1 MTVSRLMVPAVTL
14 AGALA
19 LAACGGGNGNKMDDD
34 PVKDDPTPSTSPV
47 SCGGGVTATPPE
59 TCAEAV
65 RKADAATEAAKE
77 KTADAS
83 ALHARLVT
91 ATSVSGGV
99 PAGNVAVAPGVKA
112 EHKGI
117 ETLYGEGQNWLY
129 AVDEDNAGAEIGAK
143 IGDEV
148 TTGPNAGYY
157 PLAGAGS
164 HAVKASAFTQRVG
177 QKHGTGASFAGS
189 YMGVEGMFKC
199 TATAGCISSPA
210 SGEDMFTLPDSQW
223 HFRPSD
229 RMAKLQGARVAEWG
243 WWMAGSTATPSVAG
257 AGPVNLRYE
266 VFDAASG
273 RPENPQQSFPTA
285 GEATYTGKAL
295 GQYAIVDGADSESGA
310 FEATASLTA
319 RFRGVDGADTELSG
333 RVHDFDVNSGWEVML
348 KENASNRNDAGLFA
362 GKTVWKTDGEDG
374 LGEGDWNAS
383 MYEGGTA
390 EPTHVVGGFTATD
403 AGARMVGA
411 FGAEPPKQE

>member
-117 ETLYGEGQNWLY
+117 ETLYGEGQNWLQ
-129 AVDEDNAGAEIGAK
+129 AIGSSGAIGTKIGAE
-143 IGDEV
+143 E
-148 TTGPNAGYY
+148 TSGPNAGYY
-157 PLAGAGS
+157 PLAGADP

-199 TATAGCISSPA
+199 TADAGCISSPA
-210 SGEDMFTLPDSQW
+210 PGEDMFTLPGEEW

-243 WWMAGSTATPSVAG
+243 WWMDDSTATPSVAG
-257 AGPVNLRYE
+257 AGPVKLRY
-266 VFDAASG
+266 ASINSSGGDRSTG
-273 RPENPQQSFPTA
+273 RTTFPAA
-285 GEATYTGKAL
+285 GEATYSGAAH

>member
-1 MTVSRLMVPAVTL
+1 
-14 AGALA
+14 
-19 LAACGGGNGNKMDDD
+19 MDDD

-65 RKADAATEAAKE
+65 RKADAATEAAKK

-83 ALHARLVT
+83 ALYARLVT

-99 PAGNVAVAPGVKA
+99 PAGDMAVTPGVKA

-117 ETLYGEGQNWLY
+117 ETLRKEGDTWLKFAGESN
-129 AVDEDNAGAEIGAK
+129 K
-143 IGDEV
+143 IGTVEV
-148 TTGPNAGYY
+148 GTKNTGYY
-157 PLAGAGS
+157 PLEDASSGP

-177 QKHGTGASFAGS
+177 QKHDTGASFAGT

-199 TATAGCISSPA
+199 TKAAGCTSSPA
-210 SGEDMFTLPDSQW
+210 AGEDMFTLPDGEW
-223 HFRPSD
+223 HFKPTSAED
-229 RMAKLQGARVAEWG
+229 RLEGAKVAEWG
-243 WWMAGSTATPSVAG
+243 WWMAGSTATPSVAVAG
-257 AGPVNLRYE
+257 AVNLRYA
-266 VFDAASG
+266 VFNPVNG
-273 RPENPQQSFPTA
+273 QPENPQQSFPSA
-285 GEATYTGKAL
+285 GEATYSGAAH

-319 RFRGVDGADTELSG
+319 RFRGNTNTELSG
-333 RVHDFDVNSGWEVML
+333 WVHDFDVNSGWEVML
-348 KENASNRNDAGLFA
+348 KEDKMHSSGVFA
-362 GKTVWKTDGEDG
+362 GKTVWKTGDEDG
-374 LGEGDWNAS
+374 LGQGDWKAS
-383 MYEGGTA
+383 MYGGSSST
-390 EPTHVVGGFTATD
+390 ESTHVVGGFAATD